1 MALLEWTD
9 DLALHVDEIDRQHQ
23 ELLAIVNDLGAA
35 LTDGRDRESVS
46 WTLAALSACSTCHFD
61 FEDELLARQGYADAH
76 ERTLKQRI
84 FVRTLGE
91 FRASYARGQAGL
103 SVTVMDF
110 LAGWLRDHISGA
122 DQRDVARLAT
132 TAAA

>member
-1 MALLEWTD
+1 MVLLEWTD
-9 DLALHVDEIDRQHQ
+9 NLALHVDEIDRQHQ

-35 LTDGRDRESVS
+35 LADGRDRESVS
-46 WTLAALSACSTCHFD
+46 WALAALSACSLCHFD
-61 FEDELLARQGYADAH
+61 FEDALLEGQGCPGAH

-91 FRASYARGQAGL
+91 FRASYARGQVGL
-103 SVTVMDF
+103 SMTVMDF
-110 LAGWLRDHISGA
+110 LAGWLKDHVTGA
-122 DQRDVARLAT
+122 DQRDVARRAD